1 MRLNRHTSRSRQNN
15 RINHNTHQAGQK
27 SSAENVIVFS
37 PTTNRSSEKNR
48 NDCTEKKQE
57 PPKEKK
63 KESGLFH
70 FDLKKL
76 TDINLDQFFDSLS
89 DDFILLALIA
99 LLLFERFQMKKNGA
113 DKSELSDY
121 DLMIMALAYI
131 FL

>member
-15 RINHNTHQAGQK
+15 RINHNTHPAGQK
-27 SSAENVIVFS
+27 GSAENVIVFS

-48 NDCTEKKQE
+48 NDSEKKQE
-57 PPKEKK
+57 APKEKK

-76 TDINLDQFFDSLS
+76 TDINLDRIFDSIS
-89 DDFILLALIA
+89 DDIILLALIA
-99 LLLFERFQMKKNGA
+99 VLLFERFQMKKNGA